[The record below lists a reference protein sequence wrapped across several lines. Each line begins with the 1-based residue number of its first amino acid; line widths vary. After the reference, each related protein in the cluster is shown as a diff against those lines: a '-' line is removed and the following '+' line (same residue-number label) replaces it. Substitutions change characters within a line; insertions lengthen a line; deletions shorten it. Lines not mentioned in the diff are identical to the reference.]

1 MKKITYF
8 VACRS
13 LRNVCPITAMADR
26 LATSS
31 TGALCMVDMQEEKEN
46 PSVGGF
52 MFQSMYKSAK
62 SGGSP
67 VTTALQAMSSE
78 GLKAYKG
85 FHTAIPKAEVWR
97 RHACTHMRTH
107 VHITHT

>member
-1 MKKITYF
+1 
-8 VACRS
+8 
-13 LRNVCPITAMADR
+13 MADR

-31 TGALCMVDMQEEKEN
+31 TGALCMVDMQEEEEN

-67 VTTALQAMSSE
+67 VITALQAMSSE